1 MTMALFGVLC
11 IYFVLDSIG
20 TNCLKMLLV
29 GIFFFFNKNICTMV
43 GISKVTI
50 ENKLRQNIEKVC
62 KYIRVLPTNANY
74 FKHSILLEC

>member
-11 IYFVLDSIG
+11 IYFVLDSFG